1 MARRVRA
8 TRLAVATVA
17 ALSLVAPLPSAAQ
30 DDSDDHCWVHTVGS
44 ATTSACETTGRQLEV
59 QAGTFEPTMGA
70 DPDGNLYYARA
81 DWNGVAI
88 GFGAGIMRS
97 SDQGETWTDVTPR
110 LAGHALPPETNDPMI
125 YADPSTGRVFQFHMS
140 PILTCSVLSFSDDA
154 GETWTTNPVGC
165 GPTGV
170 WDHQSMVAAAP
181 RGVDTIGYPNV
192 LHQCV
197 NAVYAAMCSRSLDGG
212 TTWSPST
219 PAYLNEGIAGLFGA
233 QHGHLA
239 AGPDG
244 TVYLPSPMMATV
256 PTVWVSRDDGLTWE
270 RSVISP
276 TSIPFTDPAVAV
288 DADGNVYATFVD
300 HDGWLHYAVST
311 DQARS
316 WSEAVPVAPGIAA
329 TLPAI
334 AAGDPGRVVIA
345 YPGTGDL
352 PGGFGTPKDAVD
364 PATVAWGG
372 YLTVSTDAL
381 SASPTFTTVRATG
394 DDPLVR
400 GRAAC
405 ASGGRCAY
413 QVDFIDVLVDPTGR
427 VFASLADG
435 CTGACATTP
444 TERNNESHG
453 RGVVITLPEVSLCA
467 STCAEYAD
475 PRSVADGA
483 APLPLPL
490 PLSLSHPERHLQ
502 ALAEVYSAEAERQ
515 RRLWASG
522 GVLGPGRPGR
532 VSTRS

>member
-1 MARRVRA
+1 MTRRARA
-8 TRLAVATVA
+8 IRLGLAAVVALSVVA
-17 ALSLVAPLPSAAQ
+17 ALPSTAQ
-30 DDSDDHCWVHTVGS
+30 DDADDHCREHTVGG
-44 ATTSACETTGRQLEV
+44 ATAACETTGRQLEV
-59 QAGTFEPTMGA
+59 GAGTFEPTMGA

-81 DWNGVAI
+81 DRNGVAI
-88 GFGAGIMRS
+88 GFGAGVMRS
-97 SDQGETWTDVTPR
+97 ADQGETWADVTPR
-110 LAGHALPPETNDPMI
+110 LAGQDLPPETNDPMI
-125 YADPSTGRVFQFHMS
+125 YVDPSTGRVFQFHMS
-140 PILTCSVLSFSDDA
+140 PVLTCSVMSFSDDA

-181 RGVDTIGYPNV
+181 RVVQTLGYPNV

-219 PAYLNEGIAGLFGA
+219 PAYLNESRSGTLYGA

-256 PTVWVSRDDGLTWE
+256 PTVWVSRDDGLTWQ
-270 RSVISP
+270 RSVIAP

-288 DADGNVYATFVD
+288 DGAGNVYATFVD

-311 DQARS
+311 DQART
-316 WSEAVPVAPGIAA
+316 WSDAVPIAPGVTA

-345 YPGTGDL
+345 YPGTDDL
-352 PGGFGTPKDAVD
+352 PAGFGTPKGDVD
-364 PATVAWGG
+364 PAAVAWGG
-372 YLTVSTDAL
+372 YLSVSTDAL

-394 DDPLVR
+394 DDPLMR

-413 QVDFIDVLVDPTGR
+413 QVDFIDVLVDPAGR

-444 TERNNESHG
+444 TEKNNERHG
-453 RGVVITLPEVSLCA
+453 RGVVITLPDVSLCA
-467 STCAEYAD
+467 STCADYAD
-475 PRSVADGA
+475 PPDVAPGA
-483 APLPLPL
+483 APALS
-490 PLSLSHPERHLQ
+490 PLSHPQPERHLQ
-502 ALAEVYSAEAERQ
+502 ALAEAYRVEADRQ

-522 GVLGPGRPGR
+522 GA
-532 VSTRS
+532 VSAGAVSAGAAR